1 MFVQKPFAMPSTKCS
16 LQTVCFIC
24 DGNDFIHLLHSS
36 ILSKIWYRENSILDV
51 KCYLQKLPIFF
62 ILPSF
67 ENYFLFQLLGN
78 SSFVPSK
85 QLHCICLMYSRSLLL
100 NCSLLIC
107 MWIKHTPFLS
117 YPSCIIWLSPY
128 SLHIWHPVKAMRWKT
143 QGIHLPRIFGRE
155 ISFRPANLAL
165 SATTPQWLWKL
176 SLWIFFLFSFFFYY
190 EGKINK
196 FCFIKPLT
204 FSPKF
209 CKREILL
216 WLPSSPVDC
225 NLPHCKGTLWL
236 FERLVHSHAVSWIGS
251 QLSALCM

>member
-1 MFVQKPFAMPSTKCS
+1 MTIWISSVISLLLVIYTTVYITCTCEIENVGIGNLLTFVQKPFTMPSTKCS

-36 ILSKIWYRENSILDV
+36 ILSKTWYRENSILDV
-51 KCYLQKLPIFF
+51 KCYLQKLPIFL

-128 SLHIWHPVKAMRWKT
+128 SLHIWHPVKAMR
-143 QGIHLPRIFGRE
+143 
-155 ISFRPANLAL
+155 
-165 SATTPQWLWKL
+165 
-176 SLWIFFLFSFFFYY
+176 
-190 EGKINK
+190 
-196 FCFIKPLT
+196 
-204 FSPKF
+204 
-209 CKREILL
+209 
-216 WLPSSPVDC
+216 
-225 NLPHCKGTLWL
+225 
-236 FERLVHSHAVSWIGS
+236 
-251 QLSALCM
+251 